1 MMLLDN
7 MFYNHF
13 DLMRPKVMVVSDKMY
28 QEAQQK
34 KLQARLDYL
43 VEQKEH
49 YEKYLAFRTED
60 GTIAAVTEMCSE
72 GPTIR
77 IFDITNA

>member
-13 DLMRPKVMVVSDKMY
+13 DLMRPRVMVVSDKMY

-43 VEQKEH
+43 VEQKEN
-49 YEKYLAFRTED
+49 YEKEIKEVKD
-60 GTIAAVTEMCSE
+60 EMSE
-72 GPTIR
+72 LKIENKS
-77 IFDITNA
+77 DK

>member
-13 DLMRPKVMVVSDKMY
+13 DLMRPKVMVVSEKMY

-43 VEQKEH
+43 EEQKEH
-49 YEKYLAFRTED
+49 YENEIKEVKEEMTSLSIED
-60 GTIAAVTEMCSE
+60 KS
-72 GPTIR
+72 
-77 IFDITNA
+77 DK

>member
-7 MFYNHF
+7 MIYNHF
-13 DLMRPKVMVVSDKMY
+13 DLMRPKVMVVSEKMY

-43 VEQKEH
+43 EEQKEH
-49 YEKYLAFRTED
+49 YENEIKEVKEEMTSLSIED
-60 GTIAAVTEMCSE
+60 KSK
-72 GPTIR
+72 
-77 IFDITNA
+77 

>member
-13 DLMRPKVMVVSDKMY
+13 DLMRPKVMVVSEKMY

-43 VEQKEH
+43 EEQKEH
-49 YEKYLAFRTED
+49 YENEIKEVKEEMTSLSIED
-60 GTIAAVTEMCSE
+60 KSSK
-72 GPTIR
+72 
-77 IFDITNA
+77 

>member
-1 MMLLDN
+1 MLLDN

-13 DLMRPKVMVVSDKMY
+13 DLMRPKVMVVSEKMY

-43 VEQKEH
+43 EEQKEH
-49 YEKYLAFRTED
+49 YENEIKEVKEEMTSLSIED
-60 GTIAAVTEMCSE
+60 KSK
-72 GPTIR
+72 
-77 IFDITNA
+77 

>member
-13 DLMRPKVMVVSDKMY
+13 DLMRPRVMVVSDKMY

-49 YEKYLAFRTED
+49 YENEIKEVKD
-60 GTIAAVTEMCSE
+60 EMSE
-72 GPTIR
+72 LKSENKS
-77 IFDITNA
+77 DK

>member
-13 DLMRPKVMVVSDKMY
+13 DLMRPRVMVVSDKMY

-43 VEQKEH
+43 EEQKEH
-49 YEKYLAFRTED
+49 YENEIKEVKD
-60 GTIAAVTEMCSE
+60 EMSE
-72 GPTIR
+72 LKIENKS
-77 IFDITNA
+77 DK

>member
-13 DLMRPKVMVVSDKMY
+13 DLMRPKVMVVSEKMY

-43 VEQKEH
+43 EEQKEH
-49 YEKYLAFRTED
+49 YENEIKEVKDEMSTL
-60 GTIAAVTEMCSE
+60 TIENKS
-72 GPTIR
+72 
-77 IFDITNA
+77 NK

>member
-1 MMLLDN
+1 

-13 DLMRPKVMVVSDKMY
+13 DLMRPKVMVVSEKMY

-43 VEQKEH
+43 EEQKEH
-49 YEKYLAFRTED
+49 YENEIKEVKDEMSTL
-60 GTIAAVTEMCSE
+60 TIENKS
-72 GPTIR
+72 
-77 IFDITNA
+77 DK

>member
-13 DLMRPKVMVVSDKMY
+13 DLMRPKVMVVSEKMY

-43 VEQKEH
+43 EEQKEH
-49 YEKYLAFRTED
+49 YENEIKEVKEEMTSLSIED
-60 GTIAAVTEMCSE
+60 KSK
-72 GPTIR
+72 
-77 IFDITNA
+77 

>member
-13 DLMRPKVMVVSDKMY
+13 DLMRPRVMVVSDKMY

-43 VEQKEH
+43 EEQKEH
-49 YEKYLAFRTED
+49 YENEIKEVKDEMSTL
-60 GTIAAVTEMCSE
+60 TIENKS
-72 GPTIR
+72 
-77 IFDITNA
+77 DK

>member
-13 DLMRPKVMVVSDKMY
+13 DLMRPKVMVVSEKMY

-43 VEQKEH
+43 EEQKEH
-49 YEKYLAFRTED
+49 YENEIKEVQEEMTSLSIED
-60 GTIAAVTEMCSE
+60 KSK
-72 GPTIR
+72 
-77 IFDITNA
+77 

>member
-13 DLMRPKVMVVSDKMY
+13 DLMRPKVMVVSEKMY

-43 VEQKEH
+43 EEQKEH
-49 YEKYLAFRTED
+49 YENEIKEVKDEMSTL
-60 GTIAAVTEMCSE
+60 TIKNKS
-72 GPTIR
+72 
-77 IFDITNA
+77 DK

>member
-1 MMLLDN
+1 MLLDN

-13 DLMRPKVMVVSDKMY
+13 DLMRPKVMVVSEKMY

-43 VEQKEH
+43 EEQKEH
-49 YEKYLAFRTED
+49 YENEIKEVKQEMTSLSIED
-60 GTIAAVTEMCSE
+60 KSK
-72 GPTIR
+72 
-77 IFDITNA
+77 

>member
-1 MMLLDN
+1 MILLDN

-13 DLMRPKVMVVSDKMY
+13 DLMRPKVMVVSEKMY

-43 VEQKEH
+43 EEQKEH
-49 YEKYLAFRTED
+49 YENEIKE
-60 GTIAAVTEMCSE
+60 VKEE
-72 GPTIR
+72 
-77 IFDITNA
+77 ITSLSNEYKSN

>member
-13 DLMRPKVMVVSDKMY
+13 DLMRPKVMGVSEKMY

-43 VEQKEH
+43 EEQKEH
-49 YEKYLAFRTED
+49 YENEIKEVKEEMTSLSIED
-60 GTIAAVTEMCSE
+60 KSK
-72 GPTIR
+72 
-77 IFDITNA
+77 

>member
-13 DLMRPKVMVVSDKMY
+13 DLMRPRVMVVSDKMY

-49 YEKYLAFRTED
+49 YENEIKEVKD
-60 GTIAAVTEMCSE
+60 EMSE
-72 GPTIR
+72 LKIENKS
-77 IFDITNA
+77 DK

>member
-13 DLMRPKVMVVSDKMY
+13 DLMRPKVMVVSEKMY

-34 KLQARLDYL
+34 KLQARLYYL
-43 VEQKEH
+43 EEQKEH
-49 YEKYLAFRTED
+49 YENEIKEVKEEMTSLSIED
-60 GTIAAVTEMCSE
+60 KSK
-72 GPTIR
+72 
-77 IFDITNA
+77 

>member
-13 DLMRPKVMVVSDKMY
+13 DLMRPKVMVVSEKLY

-43 VEQKEH
+43 EEQKEH
-49 YEKYLAFRTED
+49 YENEIKEVKEEMTSLSIED
-60 GTIAAVTEMCSE
+60 KSK
-72 GPTIR
+72 
-77 IFDITNA
+77 

>member
-13 DLMRPKVMVVSDKMY
+13 DLMRPKVMVVSEKMY

-43 VEQKEH
+43 EEQKEH
-49 YEKYLAFRTED
+49 YENEIKELKEEMTSLSIED
-60 GTIAAVTEMCSE
+60 KSK
-72 GPTIR
+72 
-77 IFDITNA
+77 

>member
-13 DLMRPKVMVVSDKMY
+13 DLMRPRVMVVSDKMY

-43 VEQKEH
+43 VEQKEY
-49 YEKYLAFRTED
+49 YEKEIKEVKD
-60 GTIAAVTEMCSE
+60 EMSE
-72 GPTIR
+72 LKIENKS
-77 IFDITNA
+77 DK

>member
-13 DLMRPKVMVVSDKMY
+13 DLMRPRVMVVSDKMY

-49 YEKYLAFRTED
+49 YEKEIKEVKDEMSELKIENKSVK
-60 GTIAAVTEMCSE
+60 TIKN
-72 GPTIR
+72 P
-77 IFDITNA
+77 

>member
-13 DLMRPKVMVVSDKMY
+13 DLMRPKVMVVSEKMY

-34 KLQARLDYL
+34 QLQARLDYL
-43 VEQKEH
+43 EEQKEH
-49 YEKYLAFRTED
+49 YENEIKEVKEEMTSLSIED
-60 GTIAAVTEMCSE
+60 KSK
-72 GPTIR
+72 
-77 IFDITNA
+77 

>member
-1 MMLLDN
+1 MLLDN

-43 VEQKEH
+43 EEQKEH
-49 YEKYLAFRTED
+49 YENEIKEVKEEMTSLSIED
-60 GTIAAVTEMCSE
+60 KSK
-72 GPTIR
+72 
-77 IFDITNA
+77 

>member
-13 DLMRPKVMVVSDKMY
+13 DLMRPKVMVVSEKMY

-43 VEQKEH
+43 EKQKEH
-49 YEKYLAFRTED
+49 YENEIKEVKEEMTSLSIED
-60 GTIAAVTEMCSE
+60 KSK
-72 GPTIR
+72 
-77 IFDITNA
+77 

>member
-13 DLMRPKVMVVSDKMY
+13 DLMRPKVMVVSEKMY

-43 VEQKEH
+43 EEQKEH
-49 YEKYLAFRTED
+49 YENEKKEVKEEMTSLSIED
-60 GTIAAVTEMCSE
+60 KSK
-72 GPTIR
+72 
-77 IFDITNA
+77 

>member
-13 DLMRPKVMVVSDKMY
+13 DLMRPKVMVVSEKMY

-43 VEQKEH
+43 EEQKEH
-49 YEKYLAFRTED
+49 YENEIK
-60 GTIAAVTEMCSE
+60 
-72 GPTIR
+72 
-77 IFDITNA
+77 

>member
-13 DLMRPKVMVVSDKMY
+13 DLMRPRVMVVSEKMY

-43 VEQKEH
+43 EEQKEH
-49 YEKYLAFRTED
+49 YENEIKEVKEEMTSLSIED
-60 GTIAAVTEMCSE
+60 KSK
-72 GPTIR
+72 
-77 IFDITNA
+77 

>member
-13 DLMRPKVMVVSDKMY
+13 DLMRPKVMVVSEKMY

-34 KLQARLDYL
+34 TLQARLDYL
-43 VEQKEH
+43 EEQKEH
-49 YEKYLAFRTED
+49 YENEIKEVKEEMTSLSIED
-60 GTIAAVTEMCSE
+60 KSK
-72 GPTIR
+72 
-77 IFDITNA
+77 

>member
-13 DLMRPKVMVVSDKMY
+13 DLMRPKVMVVTEKMY

-43 VEQKEH
+43 EEQKAH
-49 YEKYLAFRTED
+49 YENEIKEVKEEMTSLAIED
-60 GTIAAVTEMCSE
+60 KSK
-72 GPTIR
+72 
-77 IFDITNA
+77 

>member
-43 VEQKEH
+43 VEQKEN
-49 YEKYLAFRTED
+49 YEKEIKEVKD
-60 GTIAAVTEMCSE
+60 EMSE
-72 GPTIR
+72 LKIENKS
-77 IFDITNA
+77 DK

>member
-1 MMLLDN
+1 MMLFDN

-13 DLMRPKVMVVSDKMY
+13 DLMRPKVMVVSEKMY

-43 VEQKEH
+43 EEQKEH
-49 YEKYLAFRTED
+49 YENEIKEVKEEMTSLSIED
-60 GTIAAVTEMCSE
+60 KSK
-72 GPTIR
+72 
-77 IFDITNA
+77 

>member
-13 DLMRPKVMVVSDKMY
+13 DLMRPKVMVVSEKMY

-43 VEQKEH
+43 VEQKEQCH
-49 YEKYLAFRTED
+49 QERGKR
-60 GTIAAVTEMCSE
+60 S
-72 GPTIR
+72 R
-77 IFDITNA
+77 IFAGYRSVVPLDYCF

>member
-13 DLMRPKVMVVSDKMY
+13 DLMRPKVMVVSEKMY

-43 VEQKEH
+43 EEQKDH
-49 YEKYLAFRTED
+49 YENEIKEVKEEMTSLSIED
-60 GTIAAVTEMCSE
+60 KSK
-72 GPTIR
+72 
-77 IFDITNA
+77 

>member
-13 DLMRPKVMVVSDKMY
+13 DLMRPKVMVVSEKMY

-43 VEQKEH
+43 EEQKEH
-49 YEKYLAFRTED
+49 YEKEIKEVKD
-60 GTIAAVTEMCSE
+60 EMSE
-72 GPTIR
+72 LKIENKS
-77 IFDITNA
+77 DK

>member
-1 MMLLDN
+1 

-13 DLMRPKVMVVSDKMY
+13 DLMRPKVMVVSEKMY

-43 VEQKEH
+43 EEQKEH
-49 YEKYLAFRTED
+49 YENEIKEVKEEMTSLSIED
-60 GTIAAVTEMCSE
+60 KSK
-72 GPTIR
+72 
-77 IFDITNA
+77 

>member
-13 DLMRPKVMVVSDKMY
+13 DLMRPRVMVVSDKMY

-43 VEQKEH
+43 VEQQWTMGF
-49 YEKYLAFRTED
+49 LL
-60 GTIAAVTEMCSE
+60 
-72 GPTIR
+72 
-77 IFDITNA
+77 

>member
-49 YEKYLAFRTED
+49 YENEIKEVKEEMTSLSIED
-60 GTIAAVTEMCSE
+60 KSK
-72 GPTIR
+72 
-77 IFDITNA
+77 